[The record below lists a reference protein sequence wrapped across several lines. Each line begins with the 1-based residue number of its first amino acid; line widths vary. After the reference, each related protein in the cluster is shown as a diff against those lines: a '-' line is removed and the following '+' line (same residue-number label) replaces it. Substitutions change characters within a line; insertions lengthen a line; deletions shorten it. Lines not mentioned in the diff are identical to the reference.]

1 MALQPI
7 IARYGGMAN
16 EVLPSAYVICIIY
29 GQKPDATLRR
39 RVVSTEGVERLNIRM
54 PRELTDELKRL
65 VPARKRNQLIVAATA
80 EAVARLRQQEAL
92 REERIWS
99 DESHPDLTSQED
111 INRYLSEM
119 RAPWERPA
127 D

>member
-1 MALQPI
+1 M
-7 IARYGGMAN
+7 
-16 EVLPSAYVICIIY
+16 
-29 GQKPDATLRR
+29 
-39 RVVSTEGVERLNIRM
+39 STEGVERLNIRM